1 MKEKHF
7 TYYTKKI
14 CSKKIH
20 IRLIDDIVKEVI
32 FEGGC
37 DGNSK
42 GINRLVSGMHIN
54 EVITR
59 LEGITCDSKPTSCP
73 DQLSKA
79 LKEVKS
85 NLTTVL
91 DY

>member
-7 TYYTKKI
+7 TYNTEKV

-20 IRLIDDIVKEVI
+20 IRLIDDIVKKVI

-42 GINRLVSGMHIN
+42 GINKLVAGMHIN

-59 LEGITCDSKPTSCP
+59 LEGITCGSRSTSCP

-79 LKEVKS
+79 LKEIKS
-85 NLTTVL
+85 KLTTVL